1 MPALVVPAVAIPES
15 AVLDSGT
22 RRVVL
27 IERGG
32 GAFEPREIE
41 LGARGDGYVE
51 VVKGLSDG
59 EQVVV
64 DGNFLIDAESN
75 LKAAL
80 GSLGG
85 HAAHGGTA
93 TPASESSVP
102 EPPAPGSTAPA
113 ADEHAGH

>member
-1 MPALVVPAVAIPES
+1 M
-15 AVLDSGT
+15 AVLKGLAAGE
-22 RRVVL
+22 RVV
-27 IERGG
+27 
-32 GAFEPREIE
+32 
-41 LGARGDGYVE
+41 VN
-51 VVKGLSDG
+51 
-59 EQVVV
+59 
-64 DGNFLIDAESN
+64 GNFLIDAESN

-93 TPASESSVP
+93 TPASSVP

>member
-1 MPALVVPAVAIPES
+1 MAAVAIPES

-80 GSLGG
+80 GTLGG
-85 HAAHGGTA
+85 HAAHGGAASGGKSAEPASA
-93 TPASESSVP
+93 TPES
-102 EPPAPGSTAPA
+102 AAPA
-113 ADEHAGH
+113 ATNEHAGH

>member
-1 MPALVVPAVAIPES
+1 
-15 AVLDSGT
+15 VLDSGT

-32 GAFEPREIE
+32 GAFEPREVE

-80 GSLGG
+80 GTLGG
-85 HAAHGGTA
+85 HAAPGGTPAASAGAKPAPAMPETA
-93 TPASESSVP
+93 TPGVAN
-102 EPPAPGSTAPA
+102 
-113 ADEHAGH
+113 EHAGH